1 MTWLA
6 KDEGYVQTEEAE
18 DSVDGKDTNRV
29 ATGSVFGGFGGERK
43 EMPKRLH
50 FSVALHTGE

>member
-18 DSVDGKDTNRV
+18 DSVDGKDRLKTRLVVWYCDFFLDTNRV
-29 ATGSVFGGFGGERK
+29 AIESVFGGCGG
-43 EMPKRLH
+43 
-50 FSVALHTGE
+50 